1 MLAARLHSFGDLRME
16 DVPSP
21 AVGPDEV
28 RIGVAAVQSS
38 VTEALLAMGEPITL
52 HDHLAKRLAAG
63 PVLFGG
69 HEFAGVVT
77 ECGAE
82 VDRWRPGDRVTAIE
96 TVPGPSGM
104 PEYLGF
110 TREGAFAEEVVVPA
124 ANVVAIPPG
133 VSASAAAGVQPL
145 AGALHGHAALHVQPG
160 EALVVIGCG
169 VMGLL
174 EIQVARHGNAGLI
187 IAVGRSEAKRELAAR
202 LGADVVLDARSDDV
216 AAEVA
221 ELTAGLG
228 ADVVVEAAGGPPG
241 AGLGG
246 DSTLELALRCVRR
259 GGRVLL
265 EAVYDNKAHFPLDLA
280 RERVVNVLHPNTGS
294 GGYSASSS
302 VFDHALRLIARGDVD
317 TEALVTHRL
326 QGLESIPEAVA
337 MSAGKHQHNAINPPQ
352 VFTDLA
358 WDTVNRDSVNSDI
371 SSNPASSNEEPA

>member
-1 MLAARLHSFGDLRME
+1 MLAARLHSFGDLRMAE
-16 DVPSP
+16 VPSP
-21 AVGPDEV
+21 ALGDDEV

-52 HDHLAKRLAAG
+52 HDHLAARLADG

-69 HEFAGVVT
+69 HEFAGVVL
-77 ECGAE
+77 E
-82 VDRWRPGDRVTAIE
+82 VGSRVSRWRPGDRVTAIE
-96 TVPGPSGM
+96 TVPGPSG

-124 ANVVAIPPG
+124 ANVVAIPEG

-145 AGALHGHAALHVQPG
+145 AGALHGHAALAMQPG
-160 EALVVIGCG
+160 EALVVVGCG

-187 IAVGRSEAKRELAAR
+187 IAVGRSEQKREMAAR

-216 AAEVA
+216 PAAVA
-221 ELTAGLG
+221 ELTGGLG
-228 ADVVVEAAGGPPG
+228 ADAVVEAAGGPTG

-259 GGRVLL
+259 GGRLLL
-265 EAVYDNKAHFPLDLA
+265 EAVYDTDARFPLGLA

-326 QGLESIPEAVA
+326 TGLQSIPEAVE
-337 MSAGKHQHNAINPPQ
+337 MSAGKQQHNAINPPQ

-358 WDTVNRDSVNSDI
+358 WGRNS
-371 SSNPASSNEEPA
+371 EERA